1 MNYYLIEES
10 LRPCSEAD
18 IRKDER
24 QFVAVLTAEEWE
36 TNKESFNMVIDI
48 GVETGEPMLTK
59 AVVNMDSLTGTF
71 SRPALSMIHSDRR
84 GFAFVLDETGIV
96 LIDDTGYAR
105 SLVTEIQLTKK
116 WRVPCLERFIYDL
129 LELAISNDLA
139 MLGKMEHRLD
149 VLEKSIIAEDIE
161 HCPPELNDIR
171 GDLLDL
177 RIHYEQLIDLGQEFA
192 ENENGF
198 FKDEMLRFFSLFTER
213 VMRLQILVNGQRDY
227 VSQLRDLMQSNID
240 IRMNRIMT
248 ILTIITSIF
257 LPLTLI
263 AGWYGMNFRY
273 MPELEW
279 VWGYPMVIAV
289 SITIVILSLLWFRK
303 KHWL

>member
-18 IRKDER
+18 IRKDAR

-36 TNKESFNMVIDI
+36 ANRESFNMVIDI

-71 SRPALSMIHSDRR
+71 SRPALTMIHSDHR

-240 IRMNRIMT
+240 I
-248 ILTIITSIF
+248 
-257 LPLTLI
+257 
-263 AGWYGMNFRY
+263 
-273 MPELEW
+273 
-279 VWGYPMVIAV
+279 
-289 SITIVILSLLWFRK
+289 LSLGHIKIVTIYIVWFC
-303 KHWL
+303 

>member
-10 LRPCSEAD
+10 LRPCSEAE
-18 IRKDER
+18 IRKDAR

-36 TNKESFNMVIDI
+36 ANRESFNMVIDI